1 MSTRRPGTAPR
12 APRLLLRAAAGI
24 AVLLVLLG
32 GVGGPAAATEG
43 EGAEIPAFEEL
54 AQNEAAA
61 DFLPA
66 EYDKPAF
73 FDWFI
78 YPLLALG
85 LLAAIGVGF
94 RYLQWQPRFVR
105 EARSKR
111 RR

>member
-1 MSTRRPGTAPR
+1 MPPRRSGTAARPR
-12 APRLLLRAAAGI
+12 VRARGLACL
-24 AVLLVLLG
+24 AVLLVLLAG
-32 GVGGPAAATEG
+32 APAAATEG
-43 EGAEIPAFEEL
+43 DPAAELPDYEEI
-54 AQNEAAA
+54 AANEAAA

-105 EARSKR
+105 EARAKR